1 MILYELK
8 CSNGHQ
14 FEAWFKDSA
23 TYDRQEKRGEV
34 ACPICSDIMVSK
46 APMAPAVSTSRKKEN
61 RARRS
66 IPPRKDRAAEVAQEI
81 LQAAGNMQKYVE
93 ENCDYVGNKFAEEAR
108 AIHYGESKER
118 GIYGE
123 ATVHEAADLI
133 EEDIPVN
140 RIPWRRRTDS

>member
-34 ACPICSDIMVSK
+34 ACPICSDISVAK
-46 APMAPAVSTSRKKEN
+46 APMAPAVSTSRKKEK
-61 RARRS
+61 RARQPV
-66 IPPRKDRAAEVAQEI
+66 PPTKERAAEVAQEI
-81 LQAAGNMQKYVE
+81 LQAAGKMQKYVE
-93 ENCDYVGNKFAEEAR
+93 ENCDYVGDKFADEAR
-108 AIHYGESKER
+108 AIHYGEAEER

-123 ATVHEAADLI
+123 ATANEATDLI
-133 EEDIPVN
+133 EEDIPVS
-140 RIPWRRRTDS
+140 RIPWRRRNDS

>member
-23 TYDRQEKRGEV
+23 TYDRQEQRGEV
-34 ACPICSDIMVSK
+34 SCPICSDISVSK
-46 APMAPAVSTSRKKEN
+46 APMAPAVTTSRKKAN
-61 RARRS
+61 LAGQS
-66 IPPRKDRAAEVAQEI
+66 VPPTDERAAEVAQEF
-81 LQAAGNMQKYVE
+81 LHAAGKMQKYVE
-93 ENCDYVGNKFAEEAR
+93 ENCDYVGDKFADEAR
-108 AIHYGESKER
+108 AIHYGEAEER

-123 ATVHEAADLI
+123 ATVDEATDLI
-133 EEDIPVN
+133 AEDIPVN

>member
-8 CSNGHQ
+8 CSNGHH
-14 FEAWFKDSA
+14 FEAWFKDST

-34 ACPICSDIMVSK
+34 ACPICSDISVTK
-46 APMAPAVSTSRKKEN
+46 APMAPAVSTSSKNDN
-61 RARRS
+61 RARQPV
-66 IPPRKDRAAEVAQEI
+66 PPMEDRAAEVAQEI
-81 LQAAGNMQKYVE
+81 FQAAGKMQKYVE
-93 ENCDYVGNKFAEEAR
+93 ENCDYVGDKFAEEAR
-108 AIHYGESKER
+108 AIHYGKAEER

-123 ATVHEAADLI
+123 ATVDEAADLI